1 MEPTKKNFLD
11 MFETN
16 DRRFDSF
23 SEFFSKE
30 EIRADLEETE
40 THYIITAEIPGI
52 HKQNIKIEYNRPI
65 LKIIA
70 IIEKEKQERE
80 HNYIRKERP
89 EGSITRRWIME
100 NVIEGTIDAKLKDGL
115 LVLKLEKDHKKF
127 ETGKRIEIR

>member
-52 HKQNIKIEYNRPI
+52 HKENIKIEYNRPI
-65 LKIIA
+65 LKITA
-70 IIEKEKQERE
+70 IIGKEKEEKT
-80 HNYIRKERP
+80 HNYIRKEIP
-89 EGSITRRWIME
+89 EGAITRRWIME
-100 NVIEGTIDAKLKDGL
+100 NIIEGTIDAKLKDGI
-115 LVLKLEKDHKKF
+115 LVVELEKDYKKF
-127 ETGKRIEIR
+127 ETGKRIEIK